1 MAFGSVFFAT
11 GTYVVTRTA
20 RGAPVMGRYVPGA
33 TSTLNCVADVQDVS
47 GDQLQDLPEGVTSS
61 NARMLYTTTL
71 LIAESPTT
79 DADHVAIDGEDWK
92 VVRVYTARVFAN
104 RYRAL
109 VVRVRR

>member
-1 MAFGSVFFAT
+1 MGFGSVFFPT

-20 RGAPVMGRYVPGA
+20 RGTTTLGRYSAGG

-47 GDQLQDLPEGVTSS
+47 GDQLKDLPDGVSSS
-61 NARMLYTTTL
+61 NARMLYTTTQL
-71 LIAESPTT
+71 FAESPTT
-79 DADHVAIDGEDWK
+79 DADVVAIDGENWK

-109 VVRVRR
+109 VVRIRP

>member
-1 MAFGSVFFAT
+1 MGFGSVFFPT

-20 RGAPVMGRYVPGA
+20 RGTVAQGRYTPGA
-33 TSTLNCVADVQDVS
+33 TATLNCVADVQDVT
-47 GDQLQDLPEGVTSS
+47 GDHLNDLPEGVSSS

-71 LIAESPTT
+71 LLAESPAN
-79 DADHVAIDGEDWK
+79 DADVVAIDGEDWK

-109 VVRVRR
+109 VVRIRP